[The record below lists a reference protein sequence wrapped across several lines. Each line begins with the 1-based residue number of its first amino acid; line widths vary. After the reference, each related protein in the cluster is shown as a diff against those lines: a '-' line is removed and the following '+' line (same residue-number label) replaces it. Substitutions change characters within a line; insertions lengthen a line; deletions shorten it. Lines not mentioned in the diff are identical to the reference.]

1 MAHTLLSIVALF
13 SLNKYT
19 SAVPNDSRCRWKV
32 QYTQFSSEFNYYS
45 TCDVGE
51 YFSVETVS
59 IIEYSPI
66 GPTINAIIFELYG
79 SDWNWLWS
87 DGVHDLC
94 GGFRCVINK
103 YIANLYTLIGG
114 NCVMNMTTNL
124 FEQNAE
130 INIYNFSRGLV
141 DKYTL
146 KWDFE
151 IDQWPWLF
159 ATDYLEL
166 CMKFKT
172 NIGGVTNI
180 TENIMWL
187 NFTVAKH
194 FEVAIPKIF
203 TCNGVIDNIQ
213 VAMDYGGILVD
224 ICVNIPYCN
233 GAIYFDPIVN
243 GAQTH
248 AES

>member
-1 MAHTLLSIVALF
+1 MAHKLLSIFALF
-13 SLNKYT
+13 SLNENGIAFANDRECEWKMEYT
-19 SAVPNDSRCRWKV
+19 GFP
-32 QYTQFSSEFNYYS
+32 SEFTYYS
-45 TCDVGE
+45 SCNDLE
-51 YFSVETVS
+51 YFSVEMVS
-59 IIEYSPI
+59 LTEYTPV
-66 GPTINAIIFELYG
+66 GPTINSIIFELYG
-79 SDWNWLWS
+79 NDWNWLWP
-87 DGVHDLC
+87 DGDHDSFH
-94 GGFRCVINK
+94 GFDCLMNK
-103 YIANLYTLIGG
+103 YIGKLYTLIGN
-114 NCVMNMTTNL
+114 NCLMNITTYL
-124 FEQNAE
+124 FEEMAE
-130 INIYNFSRGLV
+130 INIYNFTRRIV

-151 IDQWPWLF
+151 IDYWPWLF
-159 ATDYLEL
+159 STDYLLL